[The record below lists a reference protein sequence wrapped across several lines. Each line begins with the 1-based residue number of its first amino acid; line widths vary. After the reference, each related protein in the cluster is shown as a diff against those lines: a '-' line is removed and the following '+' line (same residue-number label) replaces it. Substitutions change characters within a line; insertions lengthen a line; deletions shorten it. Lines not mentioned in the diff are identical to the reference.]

1 MSNIN
6 LSNTKVISYPFLK
19 NFKNEIVYGGYF
31 TALLGPALVI
41 ATAIITKTNLSIPLL
56 AISYLIPLM
65 VYSFD
70 YYQDMDKDRESNQ
83 ERAAHLN
90 RKVKIYP
97 YIMGSYLLLLVILLM
112 VFSNWMM
119 ILYILFLIMVGVL
132 YPLGLKRFTQII
144 PAFKNIYTVFIWSL
158 AGSFSV
164 TFFNGLNLNLTYIL
178 IFLFIFLK
186 MLPNAIFFDIKDIES
201 DRKEGLKT
209 LPALLGRKK
218 TIQFLKT
225 MNILAF
231 IPVFVGIYLKIFPVF
246 TVIMLIFLFYSF
258 YYLDKSDEMK
268 DKEMKINYYLF
279 ADAEFILWP
288 FILILGNFFF
298 QCF

>member
-1 MSNIN
+1 
-6 LSNTKVISYPFLK
+6 
-19 NFKNEIVYGGYF
+19 
-31 TALLGPALVI
+31 
-41 ATAIITKTNLSIPLL
+41 
-56 AISYLIPLM
+56 
-65 VYSFD
+65 
-70 YYQDMDKDRESNQ
+70 
-83 ERAAHLN
+83 
-90 RKVKIYP
+90 
-97 YIMGSYLLLLVILLM
+97 
-112 VFSNWMM
+112 
-119 ILYILFLIMVGVL
+119 
-132 YPLGLKRFTQII
+132 
-144 PAFKNIYTVFIWSL
+144 
-158 AGSFSV
+158 
-164 TFFNGLNLNLTYIL
+164 
-178 IFLFIFLK
+178 